1 MGRACSARH
10 GRRPSFWFFKVSH
23 TVLDDASDT
32 SGGFRHVISHQGG
45 VFGSARRAPPDFYFP
60 RVLLRGCT
68 RFTAWTFSLI
78 ANLFL
83 SVSLLSKRALGA
95 APLPACAIALLDF
108 LCPEGRGPSERPR
121 GWFWAIFLLAPHQVS
136 R

>member
-1 MGRACSARH
+1 MQATCLEDFGT
-10 GRRPSFWFFKVSH
+10 SFH
-23 TVLDDASDT
+23 TK
-32 SGGFRHVISHQGG
+32 G
-45 VFGSARRAPPDFYFP
+45 VFLDQHGELPPDFYFP

-95 APLPACAIALLDF
+95 APLPSCAIALLDF
-108 LCPEGRGPSERPR
+108 LCPEGHGPSERPR